1 MHESTMEQ
9 LWRSSHISGG
19 NAAYVEALYEIY
31 LHDANGVPEEWR
43 NYFDSLPRVE
53 GSNDVSHA
61 AVRQHFELL
70 SRHRARPVVAPGSG
84 SVNIEHERKQ
94 IKVLQ

>member
-19 NAAYVEALYEIY
+19 NAAYVEELYETY
-31 LHDANGVPEEWR
+31 LHNPNGVPEEWR
-43 NYFDSLPRVE
+43 SYFDSLPRVN
-53 GSNDVSHA
+53 GVGDVSHA

-70 SRHRARPVVAPGSG
+70 AKHRTRPLATPGAAPSILNTNASRSK
-84 SVNIEHERKQ
+84 SCN
-94 IKVLQ
+94 